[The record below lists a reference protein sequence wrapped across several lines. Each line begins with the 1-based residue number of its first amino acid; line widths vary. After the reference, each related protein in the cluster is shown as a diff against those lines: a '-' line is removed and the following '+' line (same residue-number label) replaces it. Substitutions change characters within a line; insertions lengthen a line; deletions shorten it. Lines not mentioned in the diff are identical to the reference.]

1 MADAAV
7 ARARLQEA
15 SDAILAGVTRM
26 LPTWVEQRIAF
37 IADAWG
43 RLDPPTRAA
52 LDAGAVDAAAAA
64 TTRVTG
70 ALRDLF
76 ATDAAAQR
84 TTPLEIVR
92 SAAREVTAV
101 LADAGI
107 PPVDRDAFDER
118 AFPDDVYG
126 VTPSTLAD
134 LGDEDLGPLQLAWGL
149 AKTRVLRADRALPG
163 DGDA

>member
-1 MADAAV
+1 VADAAA
-7 ARARLQEA
+7 ARARLEEA
-15 SDAILAGVTRM
+15 SAAILAGVART
-26 LPTWVEQRIAF
+26 LPTWVEQRVAF

-52 LDAGAVDAAAAA
+52 LDARAVEAARSA
-64 TTRVTG
+64 TERVTD

-107 PPVDRDAFDER
+107 PPVVRDAFDER
-118 AFPDDVYG
+118 AFPEDRYG

-149 AKTRVLRADRALPG
+149 AKTQVLRAERALPG
-163 DGDA
+163 DEA

>member
-1 MADAAV
+1 MADAAA
-7 ARARLQEA
+7 ARARLEEA
-15 SDAILAGVTRM
+15 SAAILAGVART
-26 LPTWVEQRIAF
+26 LPTWVEQRVAF

-52 LDAGAVDAAAAA
+52 LDARAVEAARSA
-64 TTRVTG
+64 TERVTD

-107 PPVDRDAFDER
+107 PPVVRDAFDER
-118 AFPDDVYG
+118 AFPEDRYG

-149 AKTRVLRADRALPG
+149 AKTQVLRAERALPG
-163 DGDA
+163 DEA